1 MKALERSFRSF
12 SIERAHWHMM
22 CGEIIEQGPGDG
34 GFADTSLVC
43 AD

>member
-12 SIERAHWHMM
+12 SIERARWHMM
-22 CGEIIEQGPGDG
+22 RGEIIEQGPGDG
-34 GFADTSLVC
+34 GLADASLVR